1 MNTIEKVKQSL
12 NNHIKKKKR
21 YKNRAMKYL
30 HVTLRKNFTTNGV
43 HLSVNFGLNFLMRR
57 ISKFRQSIF
66 DYVG

>member
-12 NNHIKKKKR
+12 NNHIKKKR

-30 HVTLRKNFTTNGV
+30 HVTLRKNFTTNGI

-57 ISKFRQSIF
+57 I
-66 DYVG
+66 

>member
-12 NNHIKKKKR
+12 NNHIKRKT

-43 HLSVNFGLNFLMRR
+43 YLSVHFGLNFLMRR
-57 ISKFRQSIF
+57 ISKIRQSIF
-66 DYVG
+66 DYVV

>member
-21 YKNRAMKYL
+21 YKNRAMIL

-43 HLSVNFGLNFLMRR
+43 HLSVNFGLNFLMMR
-57 ISKFRQSIF
+57 I
-66 DYVG
+66 